1 MKNTISFYDSYKTL
15 NRTKAV
21 SSYKRSVF
29 LINPRFQLKFSL
41 IVCFVILIPTLIYPL
56 IIYDFFDL
64 LAKNAPEVT
73 TKLASAKS
81 DLILYLIL
89 IQLVITV
96 IVLVVFI
103 FLTHRIAGPLYKL
116 KKHLLNIREGADISP
131 LYFRSGDYFHDVAD
145 EVSLFL
151 ETIQNNQDADFQYID
166 EISQYISNLAL
177 VVPDDKKPVLSE
189 ISRRLLIIQ
198 SRYKKPL

>member
-1 MKNTISFYDSYKTL
+1 MGST
-15 NRTKAV
+15 
-21 SSYKRSVF
+21 YKRSIF
-29 LINPRFQLKFSL
+29 LINPGFQLKFSL

-64 LAKNAPEVT
+64 IAKNAPDLSE
-73 TKLASAKS
+73 KLLAAQN
-81 DLILYLIL
+81 DLIIYLIL
-89 IQLVITV
+89 IQLVITT

-103 FLTHRIAGPLYKL
+103 FLTHRVAGPLFKL
-116 KKHLLNIREGADISP
+116 KKHLTMIREGNPISP
-131 LYFRSGDYFHDVAD
+131 LVFRSGDYFHDVAE

-151 ETIQNNQDADFQYID
+151 ETIKENQENDFHYLQ
-166 EISQYISNLAL
+166 EISQYINNLSL

-189 ISRRLLIIQ
+189 ISRRLIVIQ